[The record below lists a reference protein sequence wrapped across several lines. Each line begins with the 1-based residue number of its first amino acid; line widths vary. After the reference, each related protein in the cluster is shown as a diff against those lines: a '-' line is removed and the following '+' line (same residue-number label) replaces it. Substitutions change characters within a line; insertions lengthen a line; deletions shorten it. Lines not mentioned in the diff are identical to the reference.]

1 MAGITDLSNIF
12 HHIKVKLYPN
22 YLPKAG
28 KGTYIAR
35 TDSDKTVNIRDIC
48 SIAYFYPAPLF
59 WKNTEQL
66 SIIN

>member
-35 TDSDKTVNIRDIC
+35 TDSDKSVNIRDIC
-48 SIAYFYPAPLF
+48 SIMVTRAGFDGSFETLYR
-59 WKNTEQL
+59 
-66 SIIN
+66 